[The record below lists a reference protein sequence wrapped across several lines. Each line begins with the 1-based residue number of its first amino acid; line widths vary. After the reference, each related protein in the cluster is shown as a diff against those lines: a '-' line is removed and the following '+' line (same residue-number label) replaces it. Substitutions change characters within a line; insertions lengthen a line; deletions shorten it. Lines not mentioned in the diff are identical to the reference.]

1 MDSLPQSDQAR
12 ENRQPLTAPS
22 IAAASE
28 PVALSGIAPSA
39 TPRSASAA
47 QWFDWVI
54 RLALWAVAVAA
65 FAVKLGGDLANSE
78 VLLPLLIVA
87 GLMAVYLLASVSA
100 LARRLYAWAQAEPV
114 AMSVMPL
121 LLLAPYVFYG
131 RLFGTFE
138 ASDLLTAGVL
148 LFMPTALA
156 VINTGRLRVADASLG
171 LIVVAMPLVLPLTN
185 YQTGAVVT
193 TTDVLLRIGAF
204 ALPMLLLILTSRKQ
218 RANLNFLFVCAILSL
233 WYSIEFNAFPG
244 FDLPGQ
250 LTGLSYFHLAA
261 ICTFLYIVAVSGRF
275 DRLGLSFSPTPRGL
289 SIVASNLALFALIAI
304 PVGLVTR
311 FIVPGAVATSAAD
324 ALAHAFTIFI
334 AVALP
339 EELLFRGTVLQY
351 LDDTFRWPQA
361 QTIVIS
367 ALIFGAA
374 HLNNPPNAGW
384 YFVLATV
391 AGVFYAR
398 AYIATKN
405 VTASATLHTAVNW
418 IWALVFAG

>member
-1 MDSLPQSDQAR
+1 MDSLPQSDRAR
-12 ENRQPLTAPS
+12 ESRQPLTAPS

-28 PVALSGIAPSA
+28 PVALPDIAPA
-39 TPRSASAA
+39 PAPH
-47 QWFDWVI
+47 WFDWAI
-54 RLALWAVAVAA
+54 RFALWAVAVAA
-65 FAVKLGGDLANSE
+65 FAAKLGGNLANSE

-87 GLMAVYLLASVSA
+87 ALMAFYLLASVA
-100 LARRLYAWAQAEPV
+100 PVARRLYAWAQAEPV

-121 LLLAPYVFYG
+121 LLLAPYVLYG
-131 RLFGTFE
+131 RLYGTFE

-148 LFMPTALA
+148 LFMPVALA

-193 TTDVLLRIGAF
+193 STDVLLRLGAF
-204 ALPMLLLILTSRKQ
+204 ALPALLLALASRKQ
-218 RANLNFLFVCAILSL
+218 RAGLNFLFVCAVLSL

-250 LTGLSYFHLAA
+250 PAGLSYFHLAA
-261 ICTFLYIVAVSGRF
+261 ICAFLYIVAVSGRF
-275 DRLGLSFSPTPRGL
+275 SGLGLSFSPTPHGL
-289 SIVASNLALFALIAI
+289 SVVASNLALFALIAI

-311 FIVPGAVATSAAD
+311 FVIPGIAMTSAPD
-324 ALAHAFTIFI
+324 ALARAFTIYI

-339 EELLFRGTVLQY
+339 EEILFRGTLLRY

-361 QTIVIS
+361 TTIVVS

-374 HLNNPPNAGW
+374 HLDNPPNAGW
-384 YFVLATV
+384 YFVLATI

-398 AYIATKN
+398 TYLATKN
-405 VTASATLHTAVNW
+405 VTAAATLHTAVNW